1 LWEKKGIFSYRN
13 KGLEMPQSV
22 ENKVIARIYGNG
34 RGWSFSPK
42 DFLDLGTRKSVDMS
56 LIRLTDK
63 STIRRVIRGIYDYP
77 RYSELLEQEMGPDIH
92 QVAKALARKF
102 GWRIQASGAAAS
114 NLLGLSTQIPSQ
126 YIYQSD
132 GPDRSYE
139 VGSTKLQF
147 KQTAL
152 KEIGFRLDESPL
164 IVQALKTLGEEHIT
178 SDVIDHVRNWLPS
191 DKRVRVLKDT
201 ERVTGWIYAAIQQIC
216 CEEAD
221 G

>member
-1 LWEKKGIFSYRN
+1 
-13 KGLEMPQSV
+13 MPSASACLPSAQAWRS
-22 ENKVIARIYGNG
+22 AT
-34 RGWSFSPK
+34 S
-42 DFLDLGTRKSVDMS
+42 DLDVSGKSLRPS
-56 LIRLTDK
+56 SR
-63 STIRRVIRGIYDYP
+63 
-77 RYSELLEQEMGPDIH
+77 
-92 QVAKALARKF
+92 
-102 GWRIQASGAAAS
+102 ASGAAAS

-164 IVQALKTLGEEHIT
+164 IVQALKTLGEKHIT
-178 SDVIDHVRNWLPS
+178 SDVIDHVRSWLPS
-191 DKRVRVLKDT
+191 DKRIRVLKDT

-216 CEEAD
+216 REEAD